1 MYLNELGRDLEINFK
16 NQGPT
21 ITFSNLHYCVQ
32 ERKFCRKHGPEKY
45 ILKDVR

>member
-1 MYLNELGRDLEINFK
+1 MDINEKNKDIEMNFK
-16 NQGPT
+16 DHTPT
-21 ITFSNLHYCVQ
+21 VTFSNLHYCVQ